1 MPGYKLNHAQYKTMS
16 GKTIETPA
24 ASVSRVVETLK
35 RTSLFQGM
43 DVSDIEHVAAQVV
56 TRQFPKNTVV
66 VTQGDVTDSLY
77 IIIEGKVDVFLQNDK
92 GKEIIINTLSDC
104 DTFGELAP
112 LGGIPRQASIITTE
126 NSVLG
131 VISRQV
137 FMDTLLTKPA
147 ISMRIIDRLI
157 TLIQDLTEE
166 VSSLALDDVYNRV
179 VRVLYKHA
187 EEVGNKLVTEKLT
200 QQDIALRVGATRE
213 MVHRI
218 LKELKT
224 GGYISIEGKHITIEK
239 KLPPGW

>member
-1 MPGYKLNHAQYKTMS
+1 MNS
-16 GKTIETPA
+16 I
-24 ASVSRVVETLK
+24 VETLQK
-35 RTSLFQGM
+35 TALFQGL
-43 DVSDIEHVAAQVV
+43 DLGDIKQVASQVV
-56 TRQFPKNTVV
+56 TRQFPKHTVV
-66 VTQGDVTDSLY
+66 VTQGDDTDSLY
-77 IIIEGKVDVFLQNDK
+77 VIVEGKVDVFLQNEK
-92 GKEIIINTLSDC
+92 GKEIIINTLSEC

-126 NSVLG
+126 NSVMA

-157 TLIQDLTEE
+157 SLIQDLTEE
-166 VSSLALDDVYNRV
+166 VSSLALEDVYNRV
-179 VRVLYKHA
+179 VRVLYKHS
-187 EEVGNKLVTEKLT
+187 ESIGDKLVTEKLT

-224 GGYISIEGKHITIEK
+224 GGYISIQGKHITIEK

>member
-1 MPGYKLNHAQYKTMS
+1 MMSNMESSKKPENINRVINTLHKTALFE
-16 GKTIETPA
+16 GLDET
-24 ASVSRVVETLK
+24 VLK
-35 RTSLFQGM
+35 QLST
-43 DVSDIEHVAAQVV
+43 QVV
-56 TRQFPKNTVV
+56 TRQFPKNSIV
-66 VTQGDVTDSLY
+66 VTQGDETDSLY
-77 IIIEGKVDVFLQNDK
+77 VIMDGKVDVFLQNDK
-92 GKEIIINTLSDC
+92 GKEIIINTLGEC
-104 DTFGELAP
+104 DSFGELAP

-126 NSVLG
+126 SSTLVI
-131 VISRQV
+131 ISRQV

-147 ISMRIIDRLI
+147 ISMRIINRLI
-157 TLIQDLTEE
+157 DLIQNLTEE
-166 VSSLALDDVYNRV
+166 VSSLALEDVYNRV

-187 EEVGNKLVTEKLT
+187 EQVGDKLVTEKLT

>member
-1 MPGYKLNHAQYKTMS
+1 MNNL
-16 GKTIETPA
+16 IET
-24 ASVSRVVETLK
+24 LQK
-35 RTSLFQGM
+35 TSLFEGL
-43 DVSDIEHVAAQVV
+43 DLADIKQVASQVV

-66 VTQGDVTDSLY
+66 VTQGDDTDSLY
-77 IIIEGKVDVFLQNDK
+77 VIIEGKVDVFLQNDK
-92 GKEIIINTLSDC
+92 GKEIIINTLSEC

-126 NSVLG
+126 NSLMA

-137 FMDTLLTKPA
+137 FMDTLLTKPT

-157 TLIQDLTEE
+157 NLIKDLTEE
-166 VSSLALDDVYNRV
+166 VSSLALEDVYNRV
-179 VRVLYKHA
+179 VRVLYKHS
-187 EEVGNKLVTEKLT
+187 EEIGNKLVTEKLT

-224 GGYISIEGKHITIEK
+224 GGYISIQGKHITIEK

>member
-1 MPGYKLNHAQYKTMS
+1 MESSIS
-16 GKTIETPA
+16 GE
-24 ASVSRVVETLK
+24 SSRVINTLRK
-35 RTSLFQGM
+35 TAFFHGLDD
-43 DVSDIEHVAAQVV
+43 DVIRQVASQAA
-56 TRQFPKNTVV
+56 TRQFPKNSMV
-66 VTQGDVTDSLY
+66 VTQGDDTDSLY
-77 IIIEGKVDVFLQNDK
+77 IIIQGKVDVFLQNDK
-92 GKEIIINTLSDC
+92 GKEIIINSLGEC

-126 NSVLG
+126 NSEFI

-137 FMDTLLTKPA
+137 FMDTLLTKPS
-147 ISMRIIDRLI
+147 ISMRIITRLI
-157 TLIQDLTEE
+157 DLIQDLTDE
-166 VSSLALDDVYNRV
+166 VSSLALEDVYNRV

-187 EEVGNKLVTEKLT
+187 EEVGDKLVTEKLT

-239 KLPPGW
+239 KLPSGW